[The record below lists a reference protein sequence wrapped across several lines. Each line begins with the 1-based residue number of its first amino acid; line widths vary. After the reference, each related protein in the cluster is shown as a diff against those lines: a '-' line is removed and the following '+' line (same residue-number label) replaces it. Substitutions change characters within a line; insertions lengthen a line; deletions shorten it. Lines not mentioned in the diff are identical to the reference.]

1 MKIQE
6 LAKRIEGKHILKMND
21 DNTLNSKEELFTLL
35 KIWKLTKGTT
45 IGDITNNQI
54 NNNTQ
59 IIKLKLNSTS
69 YYINADS
76 TREGVLRFLENKKN
90 DWRIIENERG
100 RMNKVTNTTNK
111 EPIQGFYMYKVM
123 KFNN

>member
-6 LAKRIEGKHILKMND
+6 LAKRIEGKHILKMNN
-21 DNTLNSKEELFTLL
+21 DNALNSKEELLTLL
-35 KIWKLTKGTT
+35 KIWKLTKGAT

-69 YYINADS
+69 YYINADT
-76 TREGVLRFLENKKN
+76 TREGVLRFLENRN
-90 DWRIIENERG
+90 NGWMTILNERG
-100 RMNKVTNTTNK
+100 NMNKITNNEDRT
-111 EPIQGFYMYKVM
+111 PIEGFYMYKSI
-123 KFNN
+123 K